1 MGRTYL
7 DNGHLLRP
15 TRIGRFLRSFRLHSP
30 RYARETIAET
40 GSMGV
45 GLATKPIIEIGSAR
59 NVLVIGLTVAA
70 ACLTGCATMKKNHQR
85 DVDFAQFSRWLPGT
99 YDNTAQV
106 KADLQK
112 GVRHPHD
119 AVELAVIPTESIE
132 VGADSFYLQETAADD
147 PLRVLSQ
154 RVVVFKETDKG
165 FVEVL
170 YSLNEPMRWRDG
182 PHEPDMFEG
191 LTTRDMKISNGCE
204 LVWNRVQTDTDK
216 HAKKPTKEE
225 AKKAD
230 ETARYEGKNDMKRCQ
245 MTSHAVMGLVQVE
258 LRGEL
263 SSKELALA
271 ELQYDA
277 DGHLLQGSSDE
288 PFYRFHKIR

>member
-1 MGRTYL
+1 MDRTCL

-15 TRIGRFLRSFRLHSP
+15 ITARARHGRLLRS
-30 RYARETIAET
+30 
-40 GSMGV
+40 
-45 GLATKPIIEIGSAR
+45 LA
-59 NVLVIGLTVAA
+59 IGLTLAA

-85 DVDFAQFSRWLPGT
+85 DVDYAQFSRWLPGT
-99 YDNTAQV
+99 YDNAAQV

-132 VGADSFYLQETAADD
+132 VGQDSFYLQETASDNS
-147 PLRVLSQ
+147 LRVLSQ
-154 RVVVFKETDKG
+154 RVVVFKETEKG
-165 FVEVL
+165 FVEVI
-170 YSLNEPMRWRDG
+170 YSLLEPMRWRDG

-191 LTTRDMKISNGCE
+191 LTTRDLKLANGCE
-204 LVWNRVQTDTDK
+204 LTWNRVETDTDK
-216 HAKKPTKEE
+216 HAKKLTKEE
-225 AKKAD
+225 EKKAA
-230 ETARYEGKNDMKRCQ
+230 EANRYEGKNDSKRCQ
-245 MTSHAVMGLVQVE
+245 MTSHAVMGLVNVE

-271 ELQYDA
+271 ELQYDS
-277 DGHLLQGSSDE
+277 DGKLLQGSSDE